1 LSVGKSIGN
10 IITDGFTDET
20 DASVI
25 IFFITNEITEGY
37 TNEITDEIS
46 VGNFVGNYIKTF

>member
-37 TNEITDEIS
+37 TNEITHEIS

>member
-1 LSVGKSIGN
+1 MSVGKSIGN

-37 TNEITDEIS
+37 TNEITHKIS
-46 VGNFVGNYIKTF
+46 VGNSVGNYIKTF